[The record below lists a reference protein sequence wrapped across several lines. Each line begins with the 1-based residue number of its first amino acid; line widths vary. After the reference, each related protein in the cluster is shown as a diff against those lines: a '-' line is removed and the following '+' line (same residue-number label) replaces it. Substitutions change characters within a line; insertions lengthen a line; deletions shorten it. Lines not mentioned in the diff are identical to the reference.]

1 MMRLI
6 GLGLILALWV
16 GGGFPVFEAV
26 AQTDAPTTPHAPT
39 ALVVTDDDVNAV
51 ARHLFCPVC
60 ESEPLHT
67 CLAPT
72 CFEWRAEIRA
82 QLERGRTQQQIID
95 YFVAEAGQHV
105 VGLPQDD
112 GLRLLSIGAPIV
124 IGVIALGVG
133 LFTIRRW
140 RGRSAPTAPTPPP
153 PDDVQDDD
161 YRARLERDLNDF

>member
-6 GLGLILALWV
+6 GLFGLLVALAV
-16 GGGFPVFEAV
+16 GVSSNPVL
-26 AQTDAPTTPHAPT
+26 AQADLPPTSETPT
-39 ALVVTDDDVNAV
+39 VLTITDDEVNAV

-60 ESEPLHT
+60 ESEPLNT

-72 CFEWRAEIRA
+72 CFEWRAEIRD
-82 QLERGRTQQQIID
+82 QLSQGRTEQQIID
-95 YFVAEAGQHV
+95 YFVAEAGQQV

-124 IGVIALGVG
+124 IGVIALGIG

-140 RGRSAPTAPTPPP
+140 RGRTSPITQAPLTPENAL
-153 PDDVQDDD
+153 DDD
-161 YRARLERDLNDF
+161 YRARLERDLNDL